1 VNSIN
6 SSEKPTIIVGAG
18 IAGLA
23 CAYFAEKAGRK
34 VVVVS
39 SKEESCA
46 SEAALG
52 ICSLKGWSYPHN
64 PLFELKMKGH
74 RFNLTW
80 FDEIE
85 RRSGMKIPVVHGQYY
100 QPFRSVEEYQ
110 FIRSRVFHRIFS
122 GASNVDFLRQNVEL
136 LNSVVPDHLGAFRFP
151 EDYWVDHLE
160 LMDALRKFLTKRGV
174 IFQSGQVELV
184 KESQQSI
191 DLAIRD
197 THLRGAEVI
206 LCCGGGIES
215 LLKRSLLVSPT
226 FFYHYGTV
234 LRCVHSTSS
243 RYQLNLH
250 PRNLIATGTEL
261 HYGGTNVGSLGSCS
275 WDQQEEK
282 LRTELEQYKL
292 FGLGEVSVMNG
303 VRLRTKSKMPIFERM
318 SPRITLLSGL
328 HKNGIQLAGYLGSV
342 VTRP

>member
-1 VNSIN
+1 MNSIN

-34 VVVVS
+34 VVVIS

-136 LNSVVPDHLGAFRFP
+136 LNSVVPGNLGAFRFP
-151 EDYWVDHLE
+151 KDYWVDHLK
-160 LMDALRKFLTKRGV
+160 LMEVLTTFLSKQGVEFRKAKV
-174 IFQSGQVELV
+174 D
-184 KESQQSI
+184 SI
-191 DLAIRD
+191 DERSSHVVLVTD
-197 THLRGAEVI
+197 SKNI
-206 LCCGGGIES
+206 LGSQVVLCSGCSVTDI
-215 LLKRSLLVSPT
+215 LKRSQLDFPT
-226 FFYHYGTV
+226 LYRHYGAV
-234 LRCVHSTSS
+234 LRGSIKKNFKF
-243 RYQLNLH
+243 QLNLH
-250 PRNLIATGTEL
+250 PRNFIVTGSSVQYGATNTSDL
-261 HYGGTNVGSLGSCS
+261 SRQSPQ
-275 WDQQEEK
+275 QQEQTLRDEFEK
-282 LRTELEQYKL
+282 FPGYLESELQA
-292 FGLGEVSVMNG
+292 FHGA
-303 VRLRTKSKMPIFERM
+303 RLRTKSKIPIFERR
-318 SPRITLLSGL
+318 SSRLSVLTGL
-328 HKNGIQLAGYLGSV
+328 YKNGFQLAGYLANQIVIG
-342 VTRP
+342 